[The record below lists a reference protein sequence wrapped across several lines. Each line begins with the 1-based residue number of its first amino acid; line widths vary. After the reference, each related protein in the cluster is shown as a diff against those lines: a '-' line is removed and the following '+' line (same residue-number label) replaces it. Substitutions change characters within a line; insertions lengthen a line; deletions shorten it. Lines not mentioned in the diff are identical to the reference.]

1 MEKRHNRKNLSC
13 ENEYERVCVRMEHG
27 FETRGGEGMCVDLF
41 LFILWEENNPPSH
54 QIGEPFFGI
63 HTSLP
68 PPPLKAHT
76 PPKRNVPSG
85 LVCAYRVGITLV
97 CVCHKTW
104 GTHTKPNL
112 SKIKTVNTPLPASLE
127 DLPRNGKITHTPT
140 TTSIFLVATLCG

>member
-85 LVCAYRVGITLV
+85 LVCAYRVGTNNPCV
-97 CVCHKTW
+97 CVPQNVGDPYKTQ
-104 GTHTKPNL
+104 
-112 SKIKTVNTPLPASLE
+112 PLQNQ
-127 DLPRNGKITHTPT
+127 NGQHPPP
-140 TTSIFLVATLCG
+140 S